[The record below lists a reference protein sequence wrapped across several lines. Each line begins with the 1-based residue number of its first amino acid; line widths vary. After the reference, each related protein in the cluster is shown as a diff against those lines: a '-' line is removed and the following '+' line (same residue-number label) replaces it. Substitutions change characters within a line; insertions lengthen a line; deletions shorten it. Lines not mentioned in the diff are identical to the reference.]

1 MVNIEIDGR
10 KIQAQDGAM
19 VIEAADGAGIPI
31 PRFCYHKKLSV
42 AANCRMCLVDVE
54 KAAKPLPACATPVT
68 EGMKIYTKS
77 TKALDAQKGVMEFLL
92 INHPLDCPICDQ
104 GGECDLQDLAIGYG
118 SSQTRYRE
126 NKRVVK
132 DKNLGPLIATDM
144 TRCIH
149 CTRCIRFGQE
159 IGGIMELGAT
169 GRSEHMQI
177 GTYIESSVDSEM
189 SGNMIDLCPVGALTS
204 KPFRYSARAW
214 EMITRPSIAPHDCI
228 GSHLNVQVRGSKVMR
243 VLPRENEQIN
253 ETWIS
258 DRDRFSYEGLNSP
271 DRLRR
276 PMIKKDGQ
284 WHEVDWDTALEF
296 TVAGLKQAI
305 MRHSANQI
313 GALISPSVSTE
324 EMYLLQKL
332 MRSLGSSN
340 IDHRLRQHDFS
351 DQDIAPLFPWL
362 GQSIEDLENA
372 TTVLL
377 IGSNV
382 RKDQPIAG
390 HRLRQASLHG
400 ASIMAINSV
409 DYSFNFE
416 LSDKAIVASN
426 DMAASLAKVA
436 KALVVANNV
445 AIPDELSVL
454 WAKLLVDETH
464 ERMAKKL
471 KAPGRKVILLGLN
484 ALHHPALSSLR
495 SFAGLIAELTGANLG
510 YLSDG
515 ANSAG
520 GWLAGALPHR
530 TYGGQTVKPGLGA
543 QEMLQKRLKAYVLLG
558 IEPEFDC
565 DNPVAME
572 SLSKAEFVL
581 SLLPYQTE
589 AMKRYASVILPIAPF
604 SETSGT
610 FINAEGRWQSFAGVV
625 PPLGETRPAWKI
637 LRVLGNLF
645 GIAGFDYLSSDEIR
659 DELRGLVGDV
669 APNNRVTWRCPTT
682 LGGAPGGYRS
692 EVTMYAVDAIV
703 RRAPALQATSDAQ
716 EAIGEQRQ
724 IA

>member
-10 KIQAQDGAM
+10 RFQAQDGAM
-19 VIEAADGAGIPI
+19 VIEAADQAGIPI

-77 TKALDAQKGVMEFLL
+77 AKAINAQKGVMEFLL

-104 GGECDLQDLAIGYG
+104 GGECDLQDLAVGYG
-118 SSQTRYRE
+118 SSHSRYRE

-169 GRSEHMQI
+169 GRGEHMQI
-177 GTYIESSVDSEM
+177 GTYMERSVDSEM

-214 EMITRPSIAPHDCI
+214 EMTTRPSIAPHDCI
-228 GSHLNVQVRGSKVMR
+228 GSNLNVQVRGNKVMR
-243 VLPRENEQIN
+243 VLPRENEQVN

-284 WHEVDWDTALEF
+284 WQDADWDTALEF
-296 TVAGLKQAI
+296 AVSGLKQAT
-305 MRHSANQI
+305 MRHSASQI
-313 GALISPSVSTE
+313 GALSSPSATIE
-324 EMYLLQKL
+324 EMYLLQKF
-332 MRSLGSSN
+332 MRALGSAN

-372 TTVLL
+372 NAVLL

-390 HRLRQASLHG
+390 HRLRQASLSG
-400 ASIMAINSV
+400 ASVMVVNSV
-409 DYSFNFE
+409 DYPFNFR
-416 LSDKAIVASN
+416 LRDKIIVGPN
-426 DMAASLAKVA
+426 QMAMSLAKIA
-436 KALVVANNV
+436 KSLVVANNV
-445 AIPDELSVL
+445 AIPDELAAL
-454 WAKLLVDETH
+454 WNNIKADETH
-464 ERMAKKL
+464 DRMAKTL
-471 KAPGRKVILLGLN
+471 KAAGRKVILLGVN
-484 ALHHPALSSLR
+484 ALHHSDLSSLR
-495 SFAGLIAELTGANLG
+495 SLAGLIAELTGAHLG
-510 YLSDG
+510 YLTDG

-520 GWLAGALPHR
+520 GWLAGAIPHR
-530 TYGGQTVKPGLGA
+530 TSGGQAVTKGLHA

-565 DNPVAME
+565 DNPNALD
-572 SLSKAEFVL
+572 SLSKADFVL
-581 SLLPYQTE
+581 SLSPYLTE
-589 AMKRYASVILPIAPF
+589 TMKRYASVILPIAPF
-604 SETSGT
+604 AETSGT
-610 FINAEGRWQSFAGVV
+610 FINAEGKWQSFAGVV
-625 PPLGETRPAWKI
+625 APLGETRPAWKI
-637 LRVLGNLF
+637 LRVMGNLF
-645 GIAGFDYLSSDEIR
+645 GIAGFDYVSSEEVR
-659 DELRGLVGDV
+659 DEVRGLVGDV
-669 APNNRVTWRCPTT
+669 VPSNRVTWRCPTT
-682 LGGAPGGYRS
+682 LDGKEGGEQGDVA
-692 EVTMYAVDAIV
+692 MYSVDAIV
-703 RRAPALQATSDAQ
+703 RRAPALQATQDAV
-716 EAIGEQRQ
+716 GEQRE